1 MVHIMYC
8 IVDLTKLLYRNVIG
22 TDADSAAVDMMLSYL
37 DSRAASFS
45 QAEFISF
52 VAVFEVNQ
60 QHFNLVGLQTA
71 GVAYL

>member
-1 MVHIMYC
+1 
-8 IVDLTKLLYRNVIG
+8 
-22 TDADSAAVDMMLSYL
+22 MMLSYL
-37 DSRAASFS
+37 YSRAASFS